1 MITENILFAKKDKNL
16 YQFSEMLLNA
26 MLDNEHQGVVVI
38 DARGKVIYHSQCLDS
53 VLNHPSGNVFKKH
66 FLDVCVHP
74 AFRRLFEVLQTGA
87 PVYQKQEHIEQRE
100 VMVDFLPVADQDNVL
115 GAVAR
120 VIFIN
125 KQPGGRKKAAGRENN
140 HPEDKQ
146 EPAGLSSY
154 RFTVDQI
161 IGASPQMIDLKE
173 TINKVSP
180 RNSNILITGESGT
193 GKELFAHA
201 IQSAS
206 LRRYG
211 PFIKINCAAIP
222 DSLMES
228 ELFGYEEGA
237 FTGGKK
243 GGQKGKLELANGGT
257 VFFDEI
263 GELSLPLQAK
273 LLRFLQEREIHK
285 LGSDSTAT
293 VDVRVIAATN
303 VHLEQYV
310 KYKKFR
316 EDLYYRLNVV
326 NLIIPPLRERRED
339 IPELVKYS
347 VEKFNR
353 IFNLKVTGIDQEVLK
368 IFLRYPWPGNI
379 RELENVIERA
389 FNVIEGDTIQLAH
402 LPARLAG
409 NRENPKNYAEKTQHH
424 EPSGI
429 EEGLT
434 LADIMND
441 TERLVIKKAIALSEG
456 NKSKAAKILGV
467 TRPCLYKKMI
477 KHNLLQE

>member
-1 MITENILFAKKDKNL
+1 MITENVLFAKKDKKA
-16 YQFSEMLLNA
+16 YQFSELLLSA
-26 MLDNEHQGVVVI
+26 MLDNKHQGVIVI
-38 DARGKVIYHSQCLDS
+38 DGRGKVIYHSRCLDC
-53 VLNHPSGNVFKKH
+53 VFNQPSGNVFKKH
-66 FLDVCVHP
+66 FLDVCLHP

-87 PVYQKQEHIEQRE
+87 PVYQKQEHIEERE
-100 VMVDFLPVADQDNVL
+100 VMVDFLPVADQENIL

-120 VIFIN
+120 VIFMN
-125 KQPGGRKKAAGRENN
+125 KQPGGRKKTAGGEIN

-146 EPAGLSSY
+146 ESAGLSSY
-154 RFTVDQI
+154 RFTIDQI

-285 LGSDSTAT
+285 LGCDSMVT

-339 IPELVKYS
+339 IPELVRHS
-347 VEKFNR
+347 IEKFNR

-368 IFLRYPWPGNI
+368 IFMRYPWPGNI

-409 NRENPKNYAEKTQHH
+409 IREHHKNYAEKIQHNGT
-424 EPSGI
+424 SGI

-434 LADIMND
+434 LADIMNE
-441 TERLVIKKAIALSEG
+441 TERMIIKKAIALSEG

-477 KHNLLQE
+477 KHDLLQE